1 MNKLVIT
8 HLEKIIVTSDAAT
21 IMKELDIVHMVAKMQ
36 SMISEVQDSEY
47 GDGTNL
53 VVSFAGQPL
62 TETEELNVWACIP
75 MKLHWAIKR
84 LQINSTNFYQLS
96 Q

>member
-36 SMISEVQDSEY
+36 SMISEVQ
-47 GDGTNL
+47 
-53 VVSFAGQPL
+53 A
-62 TETEELNVWACIP
+62 
-75 MKLHWAIKR
+75 
-84 LQINSTNFYQLS
+84 
-96 Q
+96 